1 MPPLLESTLS
11 WLGALDFG
19 AAVPPMPLIVL
30 NFVIEPQ
37 FNRCAAGCPFIRL

>member
-19 AAVPPMPLIVL
+19 AAAVL